1 MDRLFF
7 CHFLSSVIKTK
18 NGKRGTFT
26 ILVFTFQNENPATHK
41 YSFSLPL
48 THFPLIY
55 QQTVV
60 CVATPMINS
69 HLCHQSPCGSNTK
82 STILLF
88 LFQESMLG
96 NKTQILPNDITQKS
110 PFFSFCTWDCWDY
123 AAYFWKQ
130 ITASYLMER
139 VWHSFYFS
147 DLAGTKIWWAPTTIF

>member
-7 CHFLSSVIKTK
+7 VIFCLQWSKQK
-18 NGKRGTFT
+18 MDKGGTFL
-26 ILVFTFQNENPATHK
+26 ILVFTFQNENPATRR

-55 QQTVV
+55 QQTFV
-60 CVATPMINS
+60 CVATPMTNS
-69 HLCHQSPCGSNTK
+69 HLCHQSPRGSNTK
-82 STILLF
+82 SNILLF

-96 NKTQILPNDITQKS
+96 NKTQILPNDIIQKS

-130 ITASYLMER
+130 TTTGYLMET

-147 DLAGTKIWWAPTTIF
+147 DLEGTKIRWAPTTIF